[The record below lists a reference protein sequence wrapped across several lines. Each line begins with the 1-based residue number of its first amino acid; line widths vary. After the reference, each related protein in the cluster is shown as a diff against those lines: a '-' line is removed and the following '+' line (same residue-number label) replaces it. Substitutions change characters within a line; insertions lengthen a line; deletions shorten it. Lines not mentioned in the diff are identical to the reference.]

1 MKAPMKAVP
10 LACYRCS
17 LKNSL
22 EIFGTRASMFVFREK
37 VRVKFEALIL
47 LCLLCTYASMVDA
60 VVEIRAMFYCKK
72 IFGVYMMMMI

>member
-17 LKNSL
+17 LKDSL
-22 EIFGTRASMFVFREK
+22 EICGTCASVFVFREK

-47 LCLLCTYASMVDA
+47 LCLLCTYASIVDA
-60 VVEIRAMFYCKK
+60 VVEICAMFYCKK
-72 IFGVYMMMMI
+72 ILRNI